1 MKEIN
6 IRQMRASFGRLDELV
21 AAESELVI
29 SRRGRP
35 IARVLCA
42 HQKIFCFKKIIDLSR
57 LASVEFAQKANHG
70 QNSSRP
76 CTSLGSDARKRAPGS
91 GH

>member
-6 IRQMRASFGRLDELV
+6 IRQMRTSFGRLDELV

-35 IARVLCA
+35 IARVLPTVA
-42 HQKIFCFKKIIDLSR
+42 ASPISR
-57 LASVEFAQKANHG
+57 S
-70 QNSSRP
+70 
-76 CTSLGSDARKRAPGS
+76 C
-91 GH
+91 